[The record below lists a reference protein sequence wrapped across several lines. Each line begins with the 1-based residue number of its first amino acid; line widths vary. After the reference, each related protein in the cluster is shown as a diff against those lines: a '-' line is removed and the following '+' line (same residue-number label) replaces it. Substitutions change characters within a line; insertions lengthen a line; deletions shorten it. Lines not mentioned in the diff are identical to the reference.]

1 MLEKLVIR
9 RAVYLPRSRNTSLL
23 PQNFFDH
30 VLKWCKEVVGKELD
44 VRFKCHHKRIVARH
58 FKDSVSHVK
67 QMTGRE
73 HYDIQHTI
81 VAMIAGRVPPRFL
94 HAVRALIDFIY
105 QAQSPVH
112 TDSSIDQM
120 ESSLREFHAHKD
132 VIIKVGA
139 RRTKAAGSKDD
150 FYIPKLE
157 LLLSFTRAI
166 RKNGGLIQYSAD
178 VSEHLLITHCKHPF
192 E

>member
-1 MLEKLVIR
+1 M
-9 RAVYLPRSRNTSLL
+9 
-23 PQNFFDH
+23 
-30 VLKWCKEVVGKELD
+30 
-44 VRFKCHHKRIVARH
+44 
-58 FKDSVSHVK
+58 
-67 QMTGRE
+67 MGRE
-73 HYDIQHTI
+73 HRDIQHTI

-150 FYIPKLE
+150 FLTESKE
-157 LLLSFTRAI
+157 RA
-166 RKNGGLIQYSAD
+166 GVAQSYSTLAI
-178 VSEHLLITHCKHPF
+178 SKK
-192 E
+192 